1 MLSIEYVLSNVW
13 ERWWYTMNLRPLGWT
28 GPRIR
33 LALLAQVGFGTYFHL
48 VDDLVSYMV
57 AACRFVF
64 GLIVLSIV

>member
-1 MLSIEYVLSNVW
+1 M
-13 ERWWYTMNLRPLGWT
+13 
-28 GPRIR
+28 R